1 MHEYSVTK
9 SLVDL
14 CDQEAER
21 HKINQVKVIKVK
33 LGKFTGFSPDA
44 INFYFDY
51 LKNGTRCESARI
63 EFLEVPIRIK
73 CTDCNYQD
81 NIEEPVFLC
90 PNCGKTNIE
99 ILSGREFYVESIE
112 GN

>member
-14 CDQEAER
+14 CNQEAEK
-21 HKINQVKVIKVK
+21 HKIEIIKLIK
-33 LGKFTGFSPDA
+33 LRLGKFTGFSSDA

-51 LKNGTRCESARI
+51 LKKGTRCEKAKI
-63 EFLEVPIRIK
+63 EFFEIPIRIK
-73 CTDCNYQD
+73 CTDCNYQ
-81 NIEEPVFLC
+81 NSIEEPIFLC

-112 GN
+112 GE